1 MADYRTDCVNK
12 PHRDSPHEHIIHV
25 GGPSPTGGSRW
36 NDTAANVV
44 RFIEDNVHRFYT
56 DERGARA
63 WVGVNTSRSGRRFL
77 QTHADGVWR
86 DNLLALPECR

>member
-1 MADYRTDCVNK
+1 MADYRIDCVNK
-12 PHRDSPHEHIIHV
+12 PHRDSPHEHITQV
-25 GGPSPTGGSRW
+25 GGPKSAGGRW
-36 NDTAANVV
+36 HEPVENVV
-44 RFIEDNVHRFYT
+44 RYLDGKEHRFYT

-77 QTHADGVWR
+77 QTYADGVWR

>member
-1 MADYRTDCVNK
+1 
-12 PHRDSPHEHIIHV
+12 
-25 GGPSPTGGSRW
+25 
-36 NDTAANVV
+36 V
-44 RFIEDNVHRFYT
+44 RYIDGKEHRFYT

-77 QTHADGVWR
+77 QTYADGVWR